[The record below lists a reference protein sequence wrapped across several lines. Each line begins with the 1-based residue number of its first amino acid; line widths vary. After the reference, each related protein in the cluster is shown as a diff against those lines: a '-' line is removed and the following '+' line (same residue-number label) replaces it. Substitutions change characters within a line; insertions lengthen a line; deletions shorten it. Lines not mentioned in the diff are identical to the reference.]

1 MRIVSE
7 SKVRVVP
14 FFIASQ
20 MLLTKSGGKVV
31 SVAIVLTRPL
41 MHAHTFINIKCAEV
55 KKLKAT
61 FRI

>member
-7 SKVRVVP
+7 SKVRVVL

-41 MHAHTFINIKCAEV
+41 MHAHTHS
-55 KKLKAT
+55 
-61 FRI
+61 